1 MMELRRPG
9 LSFYLPR
16 STAMKKP
23 QPLYLRL
30 YRQPHLIALVRLLG
44 YEGLPVP
51 EAKERLRP
59 LNEQY
64 GEARMRE
71 AVQELVQIDTSQ
83 DPPQARLAEPVH
95 KLAWQLLGP
104 PPERATD
111 FHARKRWPLPPCA

>member
-1 MMELRRPG
+1 MHG
-9 LSFYLPR
+9 LALSGFLFYGAWP
-16 STAMKKP
+16 TAMKKA

-30 YRQPHLIALVRLLG
+30 YREPHLIALVRLLG
-44 YEGLPVP
+44 YEGLPAP

-71 AVQELVQIDTSQ
+71 AVQELVQIDTSR
-83 DPPQARLAEPVH
+83 DPPQARLAEPVR

-104 PPERATD
+104 PPEQAANFRA
-111 FHARKRWPLPPCA
+111 RRRWPLPPCA